1 MSESSAS
8 VGGDGESGNELW
20 APPFPGDILPR
31 IVARLTCADHAALRA
46 TCKSWRTIFSAI
58 PPPPIPACSP
68 SSSSP
73 AFRPPRSSLPQP
85 SLRNPTFRPLPSLS
99 DTTRHVCVGCSH
111 GWLILLG
118 PTSHISLLN
127 PLTAATIPLPPP
139 LSSVPLSFPLY
150 DERTV
155 DRYLL
160 FRGDTP
166 RRLRHLAAL
175 VRLAVLSAD
184 PTDDPSS
191 FILVL
196 VLGNTISA
204 RIITCGPSDG
214 YAAWRHHTYR
224 GFPAYGVT
232 DLIFHH
238 GLCFAAVMWRTIGD
252 VVLGPGDS
260 IAVFDFHAT
269 PAFQRFRRVS
279 IPENDVEKNYA
290 NFFIESAGDLLLI
303 SRHRELTAG
312 RILVHRLPPFE
323 GDGPL
328 VPTPWPALAIVPCSW
343 ARGIPSQSTR
353 LTSRCPSEETAS
365 TSPTYIAGW

>member
-8 VGGDGESGNELW
+8 AGDGDSGNELW

-58 PPPPIPACSP
+58 PPSPHPGLLPFLLLPPHFALPDPLCLSHRTPPYTPPFPTTLSAPSSP
-68 SSSSP
+68 S
-73 AFRPPRSSLPQP
+73 PPRPQP
-85 SLRNPTFRPLPSLS
+85 FRFPLLPPRQPPQSHIPPAPLPL
-99 DTTRHVCVGCSH
+99 RHH
-111 GWLILLG
+111 PPRLRRLL
-118 PTSHISLLN
+118 PRLAHPPRPHLPHLPPQ
-127 PLTAATIPLPPP
+127 PLTAATIPLPPRSP
-139 LSSVPLSFPLY
+139 P
-150 DERTV
+150 
-155 DRYLL
+155 
-160 FRGDTP
+160 
-166 RRLRHLAAL
+166 LRHLAAL

-204 RIITCGPSDG
+204 RVITCGPSDG

-252 VVLGPGDS
+252 VVLGPGTQLPSS
-260 IAVFDFHAT
+260 IST
-269 PAFQRFRRVS
+269 PLRHSRG
-279 IPENDVEKNYA
+279 
-290 NFFIESAGDLLLI
+290 SAGFRSQKMMSKRTTPTSLS
-303 SRHRELTAG
+303 SR
-312 RILVHRLPPFE
+312 
-323 GDGPL
+323 
-328 VPTPWPALAIVPCSW
+328 LAIYC
-343 ARGIPSQSTR
+343 
-353 LTSRCPSEETAS
+353 L
-365 TSPTYIAGW
+365 